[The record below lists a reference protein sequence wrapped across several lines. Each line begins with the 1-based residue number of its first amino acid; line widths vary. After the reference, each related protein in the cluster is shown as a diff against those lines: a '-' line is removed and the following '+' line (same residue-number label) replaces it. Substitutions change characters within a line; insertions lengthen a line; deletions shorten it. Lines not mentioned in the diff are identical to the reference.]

1 MINQELS
8 TPLIGTLPQEA
19 DVECQSI
26 ASPVEAE
33 DIRAEESS
41 CDRFLTY
48 LLPLLLLAQFGSAY
62 RFHEGNALGL
72 EWKEVF
78 CSIMIFGITS
88 IFYLRTLREEKLNCI
103 FLNIFPD
110 ITTVLVCGLV
120 YFQMISA
127 AFVALVVSMM
137 AMALFIIIS
146 SVHLLCTESDETNEE
161 EEYNI
166 ILDV

>member
-1 MINQELS
+1 MNHQELS
-8 TPLIGTLPQEA
+8 NPLIGTLPQET
-19 DVECQSI
+19 DDECQSI
-26 ASPVEAE
+26 ASPVETE
-33 DIRAEESS
+33 DIRGEKTS
-41 CDRFLTY
+41 CDRLLTY
-48 LLPLLLLAQFGSAY
+48 LLPLLLLVQFGSAFG
-62 RFHEGNALGL
+62 FHQDNTLGL

-88 IFYLRTLREEKLNCI
+88 IFYLRTLREEKFNCI
-103 FLNIFPD
+103 FLNLLPEIA
-110 ITTVLVCGLV
+110 TVLVCGLV

-137 AMALFIIIS
+137 TMALFIIIS

-161 EEYNI
+161 KEYI